1 MDSYR
6 YEDFDEYRM
15 IMSFERDGGLEVR
28 LCKEKSKVFDYLLS
42 RYSNKKPSEML
53 VLDGIYL
60 FTGFFMNLR
69 QVYRLWFA
77 YPKLGCFDR
86 VFESAKPIDF
96 RYSEID
102 GEVIYKFK
110 TGDFNGTSL

>member
-15 IMSFERDGGLEVR
+15 TRSFERDGGLEVR
-28 LCKEKSKVFDYLLS
+28 LCKEKAQVFDYLLS

-53 VLDGIYL
+53 VLDGMYL
-60 FTGFFMNLR
+60 FSGFFMNLR
-69 QVYRLWFA
+69 QVYRLRFA

-96 RYSEID
+96 RYNEVNE
-102 GEVIYKFK
+102 EVIYKFK
-110 TGDFNGTSL
+110 TGQFDGASL